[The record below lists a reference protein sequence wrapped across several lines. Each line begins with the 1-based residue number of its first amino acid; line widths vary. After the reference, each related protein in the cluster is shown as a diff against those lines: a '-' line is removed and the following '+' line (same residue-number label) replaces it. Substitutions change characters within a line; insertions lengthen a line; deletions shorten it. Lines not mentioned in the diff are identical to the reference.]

1 MTVKAYRRMVRKMRK
16 YISSGK
22 SFDRFRNDH
31 LGYNVG
37 WSTMLRGW
45 KVAEFQVL
53 GRAREHDAIIT
64 YK

>member
-1 MTVKAYRRMVRKMRK
+1 MTAKAYRRMVRKMRK

-22 SFDRFRNDH
+22 TFDRFRNDH

-53 GRAREHDAIIT
+53 G
-64 YK
+64 